1 MAEASILTPVTDR
14 SLFSMHPED
23 WVTQQDSH
31 DELGAYFKDALR
43 LVLPGCFVAR
53 DLAVY
58 WVPGQ
63 LQFPYAGPDIFVSR
77 NRPREEDPRA
87 WLVYE
92 DGPLELVIEVA
103 SEGTRSKEAERRDKT
118 YAVELKVPEHLF
130 VDLYEDK
137 LELSILIGGRYE
149 PVAPDERGILWS
161 PTLGVGFVRLPGER
175 LVRVLTPSREVV
187 PTRREAEARQREAEA
202 RQREAEARQ
211 HEAEVRQR
219 EAEGRQREAEARAEA
234 LAAELERL
242 RAAMEGADRK
252 DDDADGGPD
261 GSGP

>member
-1 MAEASILTPVTDR
+1 MSAETILTPAADR

-31 DELGAYFKDALR
+31 DEQGAYFKDALR
-43 LVLPGCFVAR
+43 LVLPDCFVAR

-63 LQFPYAGPDIFVSR
+63 LKYPYAGPDIFVSR
-77 NRPREEDPRA
+77 RQPHEDDPKV

-103 SEGTRSKEAERRDKT
+103 SESTRSKEGDRRDKT
-118 YAVELKVPEHLF
+118 YAAELKVPEHLF
-130 VDLYEDK
+130 VDLHEDK
-137 LELSILIGGRYE
+137 LELSSLVGGRYE

-161 PTLGVGFVRLPGER
+161 RRLGIGFVRLPGER
-175 LVRVLTPSREVV
+175 LVRVLTPDGEVI
-187 PTRREAEARQREAEA
+187 PTRREETAQRQQEAAWRQEAEAQRQEAEA
-202 RQREAEARQ
+202 RRQEAET
-211 HEAEVRQR
+211 
-219 EAEGRQREAEARAEA
+219 RAEA

-242 RAAMEGADRK
+242 RRALAERDGPTGGSEVDP
-252 DDDADGGPD
+252 DA
-261 GSGP
+261 SGP

>member
-1 MAEASILTPVTDR
+1 MSAETILAPAADR

-31 DELGAYFKDALR
+31 DELGAYFKDTLR
-43 LVLPGCFVAR
+43 LVLPDCFVAR

-63 LQFPYAGPDIFVSR
+63 LQHPYAGPDIFVSR
-77 NRPREEDPRA
+77 SRPREEDPRV

-92 DGPLELVIEVA
+92 DGPLEMVIEVA

-161 PTLGVGFVRLPGER
+161 RRLGVGFVRLPGER
-175 LVRVLTPSREVV
+175 LVRVLTAAGEVV

-202 RQREAEARQ
+202 RQREAEAG
-211 HEAEVRQR
+211 QR
-219 EAEGRQREAEARAEA
+219 EAEAGQREAEARQREAEARAEA

-242 RAAMEGADRK
+242 RAAMEGADREV
-252 DDDADGGPD
+252 DDAEGGPD
-261 GSGP
+261 ASGP